1 MSSITNFE
9 LTNKDIKTLK
19 EKKINPYKNI
29 DYSKLVVR
37 KPWGY
42 EYLIYQSKDVA
53 VWILYIKKNQLTSMH
68 AHPQKKTA
76 LIVLDGE
83 VICRSF
89 NKTSKKKTGDA
100 VIIDRKVFH
109 QTSNN
114 SNKDSII
121 MEIETPNNKGDLVR
135 LVDRYGRANQGY
147 EKADKFDVNL
157 SNYNYMTL
165 KSRDVSY
172 NFTKKYGNTSIIF
185 KRIHNKNELQKIIEN
200 NQKSLISILEG
211 KIELDKKEYNIC
223 DTFSV
228 NNVSEISLKSKSCLI
243 LISNQNSKKNRVS
256 DIVLETLSNQ
266 DVRNLFILPNDANL
280 HLLDAAGR
288 NENIKYYTFE
298 SDNSAAIA
306 ATATS
311 KYNNKVSC
319 LVLSSGIS
327 SSRAIEAVASAYID
341 SEPLIIISGQENP
354 SYKSAKLRQDGNKS
368 LNASI
373 LVKNITK
380 YLVTIKDEKDIIFE
394 IEKAIYLSKSGRPGP
409 VWINIPI
416 KILGKIINEV
426 SLRHFKHPYDD
437 FEKRQKKIK
446 NDVLEIFKSI
456 NKSKKP
462 VIVAGY
468 GIKLSSSKDKFLSL
482 LDKLQIPCVTS
493 RRGAD
498 LIESKN
504 KFYFGRP
511 GVYGQRSSNFIVQGS
526 DLLIVL
532 GSRLSIPFTGR
543 NIKNFAKNAKKIIVD
558 IDKEELKKN
567 KFKDQILINEST
579 NEIINSMDL
588 NFSKIKKFNN
598 WIKKCSQLKE
608 KFNFNYEK
616 YHSKKLV
623 NPYIF
628 IKKLSSMIPDY
639 SLIVMDGG
647 AIVNFVM
654 QSFDFKKNQRLIS
667 ASGLDNVG
675 FSFPAS
681 IGLSFTSSDKEI
693 FCFCEERSLMNSLSE
708 INTLKKYNKKINIIC
723 LSGIDYLAIR
733 GTQKDFF
740 GERYVG
746 TDSKYSKKYYNLKK
760 IVKNFNINFLEIK
773 DIHDTQKIMKN
784 FIESKKVNFLN
795 VHVDNLQNISPK
807 MGFLLDKNGKWM
819 SKTLDDMYPH
829 LDKNELLK
837 AIK

>member
-1 MSSITNFE
+1 
-9 LTNKDIKTLK
+9 
-19 EKKINPYKNI
+19 
-29 DYSKLVVR
+29 
-37 KPWGY
+37 
-42 EYLIYQSKDVA
+42 
-53 VWILYIKKNQLTSMH
+53 
-68 AHPQKKTA
+68 
-76 LIVLDGE
+76 
-83 VICRSF
+83 
-89 NKTSKKKTGDA
+89 
-100 VIIDRKVFH
+100 
-109 QTSNN
+109 
-114 SNKDSII
+114 
-121 MEIETPNNKGDLVR
+121 
-135 LVDRYGRANQGY
+135 
-147 EKADKFDVNL
+147 
-157 SNYNYMTL
+157 
-165 KSRDVSY
+165 
-172 NFTKKYGNTSIIF
+172 
-185 KRIHNKNELQKIIEN
+185 
-200 NQKSLISILEG
+200 
-211 KIELDKKEYNIC
+211 
-223 DTFSV
+223 
-228 NNVSEISLKSKSCLI
+228 
-243 LISNQNSKKNRVS
+243 
-256 DIVLETLSNQ
+256 
-266 DVRNLFILPNDANL
+266 
-280 HLLDAAGR
+280 
-288 NENIKYYTFE
+288 
-298 SDNSAAIA
+298 
-306 ATATS
+306 
-311 KYNNKVSC
+311 
-319 LVLSSGIS
+319 
-327 SSRAIEAVASAYID
+327 
-341 SEPLIIISGQENP
+341 
-354 SYKSAKLRQDGNKS
+354 
-368 LNASI
+368 
-373 LVKNITK
+373 
-380 YLVTIKDEKDIIFE
+380 
-394 IEKAIYLSKSGRPGP
+394 
-409 VWINIPI
+409 
-416 KILGKIINEV
+416 
-426 SLRHFKHPYDD
+426 
-437 FEKRQKKIK
+437 
-446 NDVLEIFKSI
+446 
-456 NKSKKP
+456 
-462 VIVAGY
+462 
-468 GIKLSSSKDKFLSL
+468 
-482 LDKLQIPCVTS
+482 
-493 RRGAD
+493 
-498 LIESKN
+498 
-504 KFYFGRP
+504 
-511 GVYGQRSSNFIVQGS
+511 
-526 DLLIVL
+526 
-532 GSRLSIPFTGR
+532 
-543 NIKNFAKNAKKIIVD
+543 
-558 IDKEELKKN
+558 
-567 KFKDQILINEST
+567 
-579 NEIINSMDL
+579 MDL